1 MSQYKKVTF
10 LKLALRFFIGFFIFV
25 TILRL
30 FTGFFKFEGIEG
42 LKQAYYNDGNWKTFL
57 QTQVL
62 FSSLYGLFMAGYY
75 KFIKK

>member
-1 MSQYKKVTF
+1 MNQYKKTTF
-10 LKLALRFFIGFFIFV
+10 LKLALQFLIGFFIFV

-42 LKQAYYNDGNWKTFL
+42 AKQAYLYDGNWKPFL
-57 QTQVL
+57 QSQVL
-62 FSSLYGLFMAGYY
+62 FSLLYGLFMAGYY

>member
-1 MSQYKKVTF
+1 MNQYKKTSF
-10 LKLALRFFIGFFIFV
+10 LKLVLRFVIGFFIFV

-30 FTGFFKFEGIEG
+30 LMGFFKFEGIEG
-42 LKQAYYNDGNWKTFL
+42 LKQAYYYESKWKFFL

-62 FSSLYGLFMAGYY
+62 FSVLYGLFMAGYY

>member
-1 MSQYKKVTF
+1 MNLYKNTSF

-30 FTGFFKFEGIEG
+30 FMGFFKFEGIEG
-42 LKQAYYNDGNWKTFL
+42 LKQAYYYEGKWIFFL
-57 QTQVL
+57 QTQLL
-62 FSSLYGLFMAGYY
+62 FSVLYGLFMAGYY